1 MSMLAPC
8 NSFNHLQR
16 GYLQNKTHQTE
27 VFLSVKSIYSRLP
40 YKTKIALLTLIPL
53 IIAIAIISTVTILQ
67 TQQLTNT
74 QADAFENEL
83 LASKKIE
90 LRNYME
96 LAYSAIK
103 NTYESPYVAKKHAQQ
118 EVYDTLKSMEFGED
132 GYFFIYDYNGIN
144 IAHPRKP
151 KLEGKNLFNFQD
163 DNGKYLIQELIQK
176 AKQNGGYTRYLWDKP
191 SAGKSVEKLGY
202 SIGLDKWQWMIG
214 TGLYID
220 DIESGVAGIKAKAKN
235 TSSRTLLLTAMIA
248 IAAILLTS
256 LTGFLINL
264 SESKLATKK
273 MRDLTNKTIDFQE
286 DERKRVSRELHD
298 GINQLLVS
306 VSYKLDTTINKIK
319 QHKPLKM
326 ATNIVDTIN
335 DASNIL
341 NSTMQEVRRIS
352 RDLRPSLLDDL
363 GLNAALE
370 SLCND
375 FSERTGIDFEL
386 SNDCTKKRLPQEIE
400 TAFYRIVQEAL
411 TNIEKHALSAK
422 HVILTIKKTRKKVT
436 LNISNDGIGF
446 DESTLDQTNPDR
458 GLGLRNMRDR
468 TELLEGFM
476 IVDSSPEKGTS
487 VNVRIPL

>member
-1 MSMLAPC
+1 MFSLYR
-8 NSFNHLQR
+8 L
-16 GYLQNKTHQTE
+16 
-27 VFLSVKSIYSRLP
+27 LP
-40 YKTKIALLTLIPL
+40 YKTKITLLTLIPL
-53 IIAIAIISTVTILQ
+53 LIAIAIISIVTIQQ
-67 TQQLTNT
+67 TKQLTEI
-74 QADAFENEL
+74 QANAFEKEL
-83 LASKKIE
+83 LASKKAE
-90 LRNYME
+90 LFNYME

-103 NTYESPYVAKKHAQQ
+103 STYESPYVAKRYAQQ
-118 EVYDTLKSMEFGED
+118 EVYDTLKSMEFGKD
-132 GYFFIYDYNGIN
+132 GYFFIYDFNGVN

-151 KLEGKNLFNFQD
+151 QLEGKNLFNFQD
-163 DNGKYLIQELIQK
+163 KNGKYLIQELIKK
-176 AKQNGGYTRYLWDKP
+176 AKQGGGYTHYLWDKP
-191 SAGKSVEKLGY
+191 SAGKPVEKLGY
-202 SIGLDKWQWMIG
+202 SIALDKWQWMIG

-220 DIESGVAGIKAKAKN
+220 DIESGVISIKAKAKN
-235 TSSRTLLLTAMIA
+235 TSSNTLLLTAMIA

-273 MRDLTNKTIDFQE
+273 MRDLTHKTVNFQE

-306 VSYKLDTTINKIK
+306 VRYKLDTSSSKLQKLGDKREIK
-319 QHKPLKM
+319 EAL
-326 ATNIVDTIN
+326 ATIN
-335 DASNIL
+335 DASDIL

-375 FSERTGIDFEL
+375 FSERTDIKIEL
-386 SNDCTKKRLPQEIE
+386 SNNCTGIRLSQEIE

-422 HVILTIKKTRKKVT
+422 HVILKIEKTKKRVS

-468 TELLEGFM
+468 TELLEGYM
-476 IVDSSPEKGTS
+476 TVNSSPDKGTS
-487 VNVRIPL
+487 VNVIIPL